1 MGSRGEGDAMR
12 SRRRTLSAAALLV
25 AAGTVLAACSGG
37 GGSDSAGGL
46 DEGVVSQPAPEGE
59 ARVETEA
66 DAAAGEAPSTVGTV
80 DVSAEDRSVI
90 YTVDLVVE
98 VDDVAEAA
106 DEAGAVAARFG
117 GYVQSESTFGLS
129 PEPLPVEPGDVT
141 IIPPTPEGQ
150 AVLVLRVP
158 ADSYEEAVDALEEL
172 GETVSRSR
180 NAQDVTEEV
189 VDVESRI
196 ETQQAS
202 IDRLQELLTQ
212 ATDIGDILAIETE
225 LTRRLAELESL
236 QARLEQLGTLTE
248 LATITVTLVPPETV
262 VEEGTGFL
270 AGLRAGW
277 RAFVR
282 AAELGVTA
290 LGAFLPFMVFF
301 ALLLLP
307 LLVWL
312 VVRHRRRRSRAAAA
326 AEAPTADTQVAPRS
340 DPQTPAPPS
349 PPTDEASGGRPPDG

>member
-1 MGSRGEGDAMR
+1 MR

-25 AAGTVLAACSGG
+25 AAGTVLTACSGG
-37 GGSDSAGGL
+37 GSSDSAGGL

-59 ARVETEA
+59 ARLDAEA
-66 DAAAGEAPSTVGTV
+66 DVAGGEAPSTVGTV
-80 DVSAEDRSVI
+80 DVSAEDRDVI

-129 PEPLPVEPGDVT
+129 PEPLPVEPDAPIGGIVR
-141 IIPPTPEGQ
+141 PTPEGQ

-158 ADSYEEAVDALEEL
+158 ADAYEEAVDALEEL

-225 LTRRLAELESL
+225 LTRRLADLESL
-236 QARLEQLGTLTE
+236 QARLEQLGNLTE

-312 VVRHRRRRSRAAAA
+312 VVRHRRRRARAAAVA
-326 AEAPTADTQVAPRS
+326 TETATAQAPTAQAPAT
-340 DPQTPAPPS
+340 PTPAT
-349 PPTDEASGGRPPDG
+349 PTTTADEASGGRPADG